1 MPVAGKTGS
10 SSNYQDRWF
19 VGCTPYYVAA
29 VWTGYDMPERIH
41 VSGNPAA
48 QLWKKVMTPVHDG
61 LPWEAFT
68 YPYLGENTGIFG
80 YDDSTLTDD
89 DYLDN
94 TDSEDNYGDGGSGT
108 SSSRDNY
115 IPGGNSREFKLRY
128 GQRPVFR
135 QWLSRRRGRQ
145 NELVSPRSLPKKDTF
160 SVRFRVFHYLR

>member
-1 MPVAGKTGS
+1 
-10 SSNYQDRWF
+10 
-19 VGCTPYYVAA
+19 
-29 VWTGYDMPERIH
+29 MPERIH

-89 DYLDN
+89 DYLDS
-94 TDSEDNYGDGGSGT
+94 TDSENNYGDGT

-115 IPGGNSREFKLRY
+115 IPGGNSDGNSNGNSSGNSNSGTVNDPYSDNF
-128 GQRPVFR
+128 
-135 QWLSRRRGRQ
+135 LSGGGGRM
-145 NELVSPRSLPKKDTF
+145 SW
-160 SVRFRVFHYLR
+160 

>member
-1 MPVAGKTGS
+1 
-10 SSNYQDRWF
+10 
-19 VGCTPYYVAA
+19 
-29 VWTGYDMPERIH
+29 MPERIH

-94 TDSEDNYGDGGSGT
+94 TDSEDNYGGSGT
-108 SSSRDNY
+108 SSSSDNY
-115 IPGGNSREFKLRY
+115 IPNGNSNGNSNSGTTNDPYSNNDFL
-128 GQRPVFR
+128 GGGG
-135 QWLSRRRGRQ
+135 GRM
-145 NELVSPRSLPKKDTF
+145 SW
-160 SVRFRVFHYLR
+160 

>member
-1 MPVAGKTGS
+1 MTYMMQNGVENGTGGEAALWTMPVAGKTGS

-41 VSGNPAA
+41 ASGNPAA

-89 DYLDN
+89 DYLDS
-94 TDSEDNYGDGGSGT
+94 TDSEDNYGDGT

-115 IPGGNSREFKLRY
+115 IPGGNSNGNSNSGTVNDPYSDNGF
-128 GQRPVFR
+128 
-135 QWLSRRRGRQ
+135 LSGGGGRM
-145 NELVSPRSLPKKDTF
+145 SW
-160 SVRFRVFHYLR
+160 